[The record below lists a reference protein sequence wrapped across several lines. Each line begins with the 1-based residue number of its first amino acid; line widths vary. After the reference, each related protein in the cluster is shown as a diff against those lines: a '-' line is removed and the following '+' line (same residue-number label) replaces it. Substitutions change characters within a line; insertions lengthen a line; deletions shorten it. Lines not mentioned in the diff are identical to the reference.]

1 MSKDTASDLFAE
13 LEYEGERYTV
23 YQSDFTARRLRQAKM
38 WFGPDYGKYLLLHLN
53 FRQGDA
59 DAVAFVIWVAL
70 DKEGKA
76 RKDPRNL
83 DFAVPE
89 IVFGP
94 STDEVED
101 EVVSTV
107 EEADEAVDPPS
118 EPSKPR
124 KKSMSD

>member
-1 MSKDTASDLFAE
+1 MAKEASDLFAE
-13 LEYEGERYTV
+13 IEYEGERYTV

-38 WFGPDYGKYLLLHLN
+38 WFGSDYGKYLLLHLN

-76 RKDPRNL
+76 KRDPRNL
-83 DFAVPE
+83 DFSVPE

-94 STDEVED
+94 SSDEVED
-101 EVVSTV
+101 EIVEQV
-107 EEADEAVDPPS
+107 EEADESVDPPS
-118 EPSKPR
+118 EPSKPH
-124 KKSMSD
+124 KKSTSD